1 MRSHQWLEEALRCNT
16 ITLGLKI
23 NIYYLT
29 IFVDCSP
36 QIMLLAID
44 LHEDFIDVEGIAVA
58 SVFSLQPFGMNG
70 YEINAPESDGFVAD
84 LDTTFSQEIFDI
96 SIAQVESVVEPNCRG
111 DDIKRES
118 VAFVGIHGAI
128 LMKSTS

>member
-1 MRSHQWLEEALRCNT
+1 MRSHQSLEEALRCNT

-23 NIYYLT
+23 NIQYLT
-29 IFVDCSP
+29 ILVDCSP
-36 QIMLLAID
+36 QIMLLAI
-44 LHEDFIDVEGIAVA
+44 
-58 SVFSLQPFGMNG
+58 
-70 YEINAPESDGFVAD
+70 ESDGFVAD
-84 LDTTFSQEIFDI
+84 RDTTFSQEIFDI

-128 LMKSTS
+128 LLKSTS